1 MRLPVAMGDGGDV
14 ECCCQATATASRQ
27 LVRFPAAHS
36 AFDRRENGDALPSSL
51 SSPGHFATEISRR
64 PRKVT
69 DTVRSLNCA
78 SAFCRPRIRL
88 LSPLSQPS
96 PTASL
101 ALKPADFILRL
112 LQSTSR

>member
-27 LVRFPAAHS
+27 LLRLPAAHS

-51 SSPGHFATEISRR
+51 SSSGHFATEISRR

-69 DTVRSLNCA
+69 DTVRSLSCA
-78 SAFCRPRIRL
+78 SAFCPRLRL
-88 LSPLSQPS
+88 LSPLSQPP
-96 PTASL
+96 PTPSL
-101 ALKPADFILRL
+101 ALKPAE
-112 LQSTSR
+112 